1 MLVTSSIDELRSWLR
16 ERRSGRRIGFVP
28 TMGALHDGH
37 MALVEKAQ
45 DLSDDVVMSIFVNP
59 TQFGPK
65 EDLSRYPRP
74 IEEDLRRCR
83 EAGVAAVFTPQPADM
98 YLDEQL
104 FGFTIAK
111 LADYLCGPSRP
122 GHFEGVVQVVNKLFN
137 IVEPDIAV
145 FGQKDFQQFRILE
158 RMVEEF
164 NHGVQMVMH
173 PTVRESDGLAMS
185 SRNRYL
191 SAEERGIASRIH
203 QTLVELET
211 DLRSNP
217 HVQPAL
223 AAARDKLQ
231 QAGFKIDYIY
241 VVSNHDLQPLETAEG
256 NCVAACA
263 VYLGTTRLIDNRIID
278 MPATESV

>member
-1 MLVTSSIDELRSWLR
+1 
-16 ERRSGRRIGFVP
+16 
-28 TMGALHDGH
+28 
-37 MALVEKAQ
+37 
-45 DLSDDVVMSIFVNP
+45 DVVMSIFVNP
-59 TQFGPK
+59 TQFGPN

-83 EAGVAAVFTPQPADM
+83 EAGVAAVFTPQPTDM

-191 SAEERGIASRIH
+191 SAEERGIAPRIH
-203 QTLVELET
+203 QTLVEL
-211 DLRSNP
+211 
-217 HVQPAL
+217 
-223 AAARDKLQ
+223 
-231 QAGFKIDYIY
+231 
-241 VVSNHDLQPLETAEG
+241 
-256 NCVAACA
+256 
-263 VYLGTTRLIDNRIID
+263 
-278 MPATESV
+278 